1 MSKEIKGRL
10 YMIFAAAFYGL
21 CAVLSKQVLK
31 GQLSVGMMMFL
42 RGICGMLLLFMLKMF
57 KREKIYL
64 SRQAC
69 PKVALLAVF
78 GISMTQL
85 ALNSAYAYLP
95 VGTVTAIHF
104 IYPVLVS
111 VFSAIIFRE
120 RISSASKIILVISA
134 LSLFLFF
141 EDASGGQWKGYL
153 FSVISAFAWSFYL
166 IYVDRSGVLKEDK
179 LSVAFFTCAVMAA
192 VGMLCGIAAGSFR
205 LEGSGF
211 TLLTVLLIALLN
223 NVIAM
228 ILQQKGVERIGAA
241 AASVFGVFE
250 PVSSIVFGALL
261 LREHLKPGQIAGSG
275 IIILSIAVMTA
286 VPVLQ
291 KGKRKP
297 RKRFFSIEN
306 FEARW
311 YNKHQQKF
319 RK

>member
-1 MSKEIKGRL
+1 MSKKIEGRL
-10 YMIFAAAFYGL
+10 YMVFAAGLYGL

-31 GQLSVGMMMFL
+31 GQLSVGTIMFL
-42 RGICGMLLLFMLKMF
+42 RGISGMLCLLILKIF

-69 PKVALLAVF
+69 PKVALLAVL

-85 ALNSAYAYLP
+85 ALNSAYTYLP

-120 RISSASKIILVISA
+120 RISAASKIILVIST

-141 EDASGGQWKGYL
+141 EDASRGQWKGYM
-153 FSVISAFAWSFYL
+153 FSIISALTWSFYL
-166 IYVDRSGVLKEDK
+166 IYAERSGALKEDK

-192 VGMLCGIAAGSFR
+192 VGMSCGIATRSFR
-205 LEGSGF
+205 FDGSGW

-228 ILQQKGVERIGAA
+228 ILQQKGVELIGAT

-250 PVSSIVFGALL
+250 PVSSIAFGALL
-261 LREHLKPGQIAGSG
+261 LREHLKTGQIAASG
-275 IIILSIAVMTA
+275 IIIFSIAVMTA
-286 VPVLQ
+286 VPMLQ
-291 KGKRKP
+291 KEKTKSPG
-297 RKRFFSIEN
+297 FSGLS
-306 FEARW
+306 
-311 YNKHQQKF
+311 K
-319 RK
+319 